1 MDETTQQNAAL
12 VEEASAAARA
22 MEEQA
27 ASLAQAIAVF
37 RIEGQGAPLPTQ
49 APAPAAVPLPVRKPA
64 AARAPREDGN
74 LATVID
80 EADWAEF

>member
-1 MDETTQQNAAL
+1 M
-12 VEEASAAARA
+12 EEASAAARA

-27 ASLAQAIAVF
+27 AGLAQASAVF
-37 RIEGQGAPLPTQ
+37 QTGQDRGEAAPL
-49 APAPAAVPLPVRKPA
+49 AAAPAAVPLPVRRPRSGPA
-64 AARAPREDGN
+64 RREDGA